1 VESLETE
8 QDQVEAIV
16 RWWKE
21 YGRAIIVG
29 LVLGFAILFGW
40 RTWQGQQKE
49 QAVLASQLYESIM
62 IDMQNNKFDRI
73 KATSKKITSEH
84 EGTPYAF
91 FAALILARL
100 EVTEGNYAAA
110 EQQLRWALAHLPGAS
125 MADLVH
131 TRLARVLL
139 AQEKYPEALQYAD
152 GKGYIH
158 AGLRGDILL
167 AQGNKEEARKAYQE
181 ALGDPAISPEIQ
193 AMLKIKL
200 GEIGG

>member
-1 VESLETE
+1 VETLETE

-16 RWWKE
+16 RWWRE

-40 RTWQGQQKE
+40 RAWQGQQKE

-62 IDMQNNKFDRI
+62 IDMQNNKFDRVGVTGEKII
-73 KATSKKITSEH
+73 KEYES
-84 EGTPYAF
+84 TPYAF

-100 EVTEGNYAAA
+100 EVISGNYAAA
-110 EQQLRWALAHLPGAS
+110 EQHLRWALAHLPGAA
-125 MADLVH
+125 MKDLVH
-131 TRLARVLL
+131 SRLARVLL

-167 AQGNKEEARKAYQE
+167 AQGSKEEARKAYEE
-181 ALGDPAISPEIQ
+181 ALADPAISPEIQ
-193 AMLKIKL
+193 AMLTIKL